1 MAKPIHSVP
10 ARQRSLQWQRTRA
23 SCRKMPRESGAPLL
37 QQEKRHRGI
46 RTKQRLERVG
56 RNANIAVSHA
66 VQSRTTCAEK
76 NACHSADRQ
85 LDISWMPNVRGHRRA
100 TAMVTKGAMLHARPV
115 GRAVRWRLYPECAPA
130 QWMERRFGSSVL
142 SQHTLVPPA
151 KDKEL
156 QMRCLR
162 SKVGDLWTPLPML
175 PFRTCE
181 RLGYR
186 AI

>member
-85 LDISWMPNVRGHRRA
+85 LDISWMPNVE
-100 TAMVTKGAMLHARPV
+100 VTGAQLRTDDQSAMLPTRK
-115 GRAVRWRLYPECAPA
+115 G
-130 QWMERRFGSSVL
+130 
-142 SQHTLVPPA
+142 
-151 KDKEL
+151 
-156 QMRCLR
+156 
-162 SKVGDLWTPLPML
+162 
-175 PFRTCE
+175 
-181 RLGYR
+181 
-186 AI
+186 